1 MHPLSRRLAEL
12 EARSA
17 QTDREAAEALAELQA
32 AGRRMLA
39 SYDRLRQTIAAIE
52 ADGVTD

>member
-17 QTDREAAEALAELQA
+17 RTDQEARAALAELQA
-32 AGRRMLA
+32 AGAAMLA
-39 SYDRLRQTIAAIE
+39 SYDRLRQTIEEIE